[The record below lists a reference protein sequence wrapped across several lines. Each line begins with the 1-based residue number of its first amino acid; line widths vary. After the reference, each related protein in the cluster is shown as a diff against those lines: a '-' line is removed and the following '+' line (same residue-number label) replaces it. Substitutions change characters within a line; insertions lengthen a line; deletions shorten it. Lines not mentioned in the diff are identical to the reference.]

1 MGRLK
6 WIVIGHKVLVRLL
19 TKTQRGNNVL
29 GRKKYYILSVVEMSM
44 LWFFFTTVQVKV
56 EMALKVEN
64 YNYTKELEN
73 KSSPQYEA
81 IAKNFT
87 EEVWFLPS
95 FRSLSPHSFFFLPR
109 SSLFAILSKPPSF
122 LFLLPLFFLLFSIN
136 SLFPPS
142 FPSQPYLLSLSY
154 LSLFLLLSPPALL
167 SSLSSLPIL
176 LPSSFLLPTLH
187 HFSHPLTL
195 SSVLPPSL
203 LFP

>member
-1 MGRLK
+1 MRRLK

-19 TKTQRGNNVL
+19 TRTQRGNNVL

-44 LWFFFTTVQVKV
+44 LWFFLLQFKSRWKWPWRLKITT
-56 EMALKVEN
+56 
-64 YNYTKELEN
+64 TR
-73 KSSPQYEA
+73 KSWRISHRHNTRQSR
-81 IAKNFT
+81 KT
-87 EEVWFLPS
+87 
-95 FRSLSPHSFFFLPR
+95 LPR
-109 SSLFAILSKPPSF
+109 RYDFFHLSIPSLPIPFFSPTLIPFCYLPKPLSF

-154 LSLFLLLSPPALL
+154 LSLLFLLSPPALL
-167 SSLSSLPIL
+167 SSFSSLPIL
-176 LPSSFLLPTLH
+176 LPPSFPLPTLH
-187 HFSHPLTL
+187 HFSRPLTL